1 MLCSYASYKFAVWEG
16 DLNAVLDRY
25 NAGESPG
32 IHIFTMPACKL
43 LLGMRSCV
51 LLRRE
56 ASREDVKY

>member
-32 IHIFTMPACKL
+32 IHIFTMPACTL
-43 LLGMRSCV
+43 LSLKSCV
-51 LLRRE
+51 LLKIE
-56 ASREDVKY
+56 GMREDVKY